1 MADTQT
7 EIAIQVRGLS
17 VKDFQNMMK
26 LMNKINYEKYIPKST
41 RRKNIIFILSPY
53 VLAVALFVFL
63 GTCSNMKADLVAAIA
78 LSLFA
83 GAYIGIFVA
92 IKVVNNATKAL
103 FKFNYSFSSVFSKG
117 YQLIFDPE
125 KLQLKTDNSYSINY
139 YHDIQERFKLNDKIW
154 IIRFTNQHFIWIYI
168 NELGNAEIT
177 QQIKQQ
183 LQIA

>member
-1 MADTQT
+1 
-7 EIAIQVRGLS
+7 
-17 VKDFQNMMK
+17 
-26 LMNKINYEKYIPKST
+26 
-41 RRKNIIFILSPY
+41 
-53 VLAVALFVFL
+53 
-63 GTCSNMKADLVAAIA
+63 MKADLVAAIA

-83 GAYIGIFVA
+83 GAYIGIFVV
-92 IKVVNNATKAL
+92 IKAGNDASKAL
-103 FKFNYSFSSVFSKG
+103 FKFNHSFSSVFSKG